1 MAVETLDTKLS
12 MTSSTKSEKEML
24 SKPRITVSEGDV
36 DGDTVGSDVDGKAV
50 GAVGRSEGI
59 AVVGYDVVG
68 AGLVEG
74 RGEKVGVA
82 VGEGDGTGDSVGA
95 LFFVLEFITCC
106 NNRGP
111 SWLGCSIFAPRG
123 DRLGTTDSV

>member
-12 MTSSTKSEKEML
+12 MTSSDQEREGD
-24 SKPRITVSEGDV
+24 VEQAQNNGSEGDV

-82 VGEGDGTGDSVGA
+82 VGKEMA
-95 LFFVLEFITCC
+95 LAIL
-106 NNRGP
+106 
-111 SWLGCSIFAPRG
+111 
-123 DRLGTTDSV
+123 